1 MSDKISI
8 AIATYNGEKYLREQL
23 ESLYSQTMSPD
34 EIIVVDDCSTDNTI
48 TILEEYHQRYG
59 LKYYVNEKNLGVN
72 KNFEKAIL
80 LCNGDYIALCDQD
93 DVWLPHKIET
103 TYKKI
108 KEIENNEPA
117 LVSSL
122 NISVDKDLNVLS
134 KPKPK
139 EGTDLNATDYS
150 KTLLGHYSQGCTLM
164 MNRKLVKQ
172 IIPLPENE
180 IVYDIYIGLVA
191 AMIGN
196 KCIINE
202 PLMLYRHHN
211 NNVLGKINN
220 EKNNISKKF
229 KCFYRNKYPGFL
241 PDMRFNTMEYIKNL
255 HYQDFKN
262 ERLNLFNK
270 LLLLNKP
277 MNLSQEVKI
286 IISIKELPFKKK
298 IRVIFNRI
306 ISIIY
311 NYLDSNNLFTNLKI
325 K

>member
-1 MSDKISI
+1 MADKISI

-23 ESLYSQTMSPD
+23 ESLYSQTMLPD

-59 LKYYVNEKNLGVN
+59 LKYYINEKNLGVN

-134 KPKPK
+134 KPK

-255 HYQDFKN
+255 HYQDFKS

-311 NYLDSNNLFTNLKI
+311 NYLDSNNLFTN
-325 K
+325 

>member
-134 KPKPK
+134 KPK
-139 EGTDLNATDYS
+139 EGTDLNVTDYS

-270 LLLLNKP
+270 LLLLNKS

-311 NYLDSNNLFTNLKI
+311 NHLDSNNLFTNLKI